1 MVNKKE
7 IYICRIITFFLV
19 AVMFASCFVPTIAYA
34 EEQNVNEE
42 EAKYL
47 AFACVWDVQS
57 GTESFKKEIYY
68 SDVFKLYDSNLNPS
82 AYVVNFVDK
91 NAEPSGYVVIGAT
104 SDYSEIIEFS
114 DEGKS
119 PYEEQYT
126 LVSAATKEKVY
137 SFYEGNVSP
146 FCIDKEADNFIEM
159 NKGKIHKSKKV
170 ESTVTLKYSV
180 RDRKDKAN
188 RVKNM
193 VMASGG
199 SSSELEEGDFPIL
212 NPYMYES
219 GYKLCR
225 VRSVDDYED
234 LTFLK
239 ESDYPNAVDIC
250 GPLAATNI
258 IIYWKNKDP
267 GKYTAFMKGDNTWNS
282 TFNDLRSRMY
292 LLNTTNV
299 VLFASGVENF
309 MDFYSSNGATV
320 TWNSPNAN
328 NWNTVKTEIET
339 YKYPIVLL
347 LQNHIEYGDHYVVAF
362 AYLMFEYPNGTYSNY
377 VRICDGRSAT
387 ANRYINFTKGFDSGS
402 IYTIMVHPN

>member
-1 MVNKKE
+1 MNKKD
-7 IYICRIITFFLV
+7 IYRIITFFL
-19 AVMFASCFVPTIAYA
+19 AIVMFTSCFIPTIAYA
-34 EEQNVNEE
+34 EEQIVNEE

-57 GTESFKKEIYY
+57 GTESFEKEIYY
-68 SDVFKLYDSNLNPS
+68 SDVFTLYDSNLNPS

-91 NAEPSGYVVIGAT
+91 NGVPSGYVIIGAT

-119 PYEEQYT
+119 PYEEQYA
-126 LVSAATKEKVY
+126 LVNAVSEELVY
-137 SFYEGNVSP
+137 SFYEGNVFP
-146 FCIDKEADNFIEM
+146 LCVDKNVDNFIEM
-159 NKGKIHKSKKV
+159 KEGKIQKSKIV
-170 ESTVTLKYSV
+170 ESVDTLKYSV
-180 RDRKDKAN
+180 KDRKDKAN
-188 RVKNM
+188 RVRNM
-193 VMASGG
+193 VIASGR
-199 SSSELEEGDFPIL
+199 SSSELEEDDFPML

-225 VRSVDDYED
+225 EKSVDGYEN
-234 LTFLK
+234 LTFLTQY
-239 ESDYPNAVDIC
+239 DYPNAVDIC
-250 GPLAATNI
+250 GPLAATNMM
-258 IIYWKNKDP
+258 IYWKNKDP
-267 GKYTAFMKGDNTWNS
+267 GKYAAFMKGDSTWNN

-292 LLNTTNV
+292 FFNTTSV
-299 VLFASGVENF
+299 VLFAAGVEDF

-328 NWNTVKTEIET
+328 NWNTVKNEIET

-377 VRICDGRSAT
+377 VRICDGRSSS

-402 IYTIMVHPN
+402 IYTITVHPN